1 MDVPEEGE
9 EGNVRRMWAGL
20 WSVDMNIVIFWQVGP
35 CGLTWWAG
43 QLGRWHL
50 YTACRVRKGK

>member
-1 MDVPEEGE
+1 VNCGFK
-9 EGNVRRMWAGL
+9 NF
-20 WSVDMNIVIFWQVGP
+20 FWQVGP

-50 YTACRVRKGK
+50 HAAYLVHNGK